1 MGCLGFGGK
10 WYSRADYCSLLILL
24 LMQVCILF
32 STRKM
37 GSKVWMCLLLAISA
51 VVASAAVEDS
61 LETPQYTVV
70 HAESDFEIRLFRPS
84 TWVSTPVDD
93 ISFGKATQIGF
104 HK

>member
-1 MGCLGFGGK
+1 M
-10 WYSRADYCSLLILL
+10 
-24 LMQVCILF
+24 
-32 STRKM
+32 
-37 GSKVWMCLLLAISA
+37 LLAISA

-70 HAESDFEIRLFRPS
+70 HAESDFEIRLYRPS

-104 HK
+104 HKNSALCWAILLLCILHPILRAE